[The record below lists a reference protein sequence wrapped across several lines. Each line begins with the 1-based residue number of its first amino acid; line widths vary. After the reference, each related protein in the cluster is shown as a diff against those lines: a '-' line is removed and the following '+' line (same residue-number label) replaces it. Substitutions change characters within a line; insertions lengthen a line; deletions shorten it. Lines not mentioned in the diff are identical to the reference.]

1 MKKVVII
8 TYSYWNFNSEKICI
22 GGLET
27 YLNDIVALVSHSGY
41 ETIVYQST
49 DCSDYATVT
58 LQGVKVVPVFFKKI
72 CHRAFQKMFDEA
84 FSLHDS
90 IDTVFII
97 ATDQMNIKSDAT
109 NVIAI
114 QHGISWDMPYS
125 MIGGVWGKCRLLSR
139 LNKYLKC
146 YVNSRRYAYVR
157 NLVCVD
163 YNYFNWL
170 RTLEDISPDHNV
182 VVIPNYTS
190 TVIAQEDVE
199 AKLLLTASIRNIVFA
214 RRFVD
219 YRGTLMFAA
228 VAGRLLEEF
237 PDLKITFA
245 GSGPLES
252 LLMERFGTHSRV
264 TITSFE
270 ANDSVRFHYGY
281 DLAVVPTIFSEGTSL
296 SLCEAMAA
304 GCFPIATHVGGMT
317 NMLIDGYNGLMCAI
331 EETSLYEAIKTAMF
345 MSRTE
350 REFIV
355 RNAYQTACHGFSKS
369 KWEQGWIQVLNKI

>member
-8 TYSYWNFNSEKICI
+8 TYSYWNFNEGKICI

-27 YLNDIVALVSHSGY
+27 YLNDLVALVSSSGY
-41 ETIVYQST
+41 ESIVYQST
-49 DCSDYATVT
+49 DCSDYAAVT

-72 CHRAFQKMFDEA
+72 CHRAYQKMFDEA
-84 FSLHDS
+84 FSIHDS
-90 IDTVFII
+90 TDTVFII
-97 ATDQMNIKSDAT
+97 ATDQMSIKSDAA

-125 MIGGVWGKCRLLSR
+125 MIGGFWGKCRLLSR
-139 LNKYLKC
+139 INKYLRC
-146 YVNSRRYAYVR
+146 YVNSRRHAYVR

-170 RTLEDISPDHNV
+170 RTLEDISPDHNI

-190 TVIAQEDVE
+190 TVVTQDEVE
-199 AKLLLTASIRNIVFA
+199 AKLLSTDSIRSIVFA

-219 YRGTLMFAA
+219 YRGTLIFVE
-228 VAGRLLEEF
+228 VAWRLLEEF

-245 GSGPLES
+245 GSGPLEP
-252 LLMERFGTHSRV
+252 LLKDRFGAHERV

-270 ANDSVRFHYGY
+270 AKDSVRFHYGY
-281 DLAVVPTIFSEGTSL
+281 DMAVVPTVFSEGTSL
-296 SLCEAMAA
+296 SLCEAMSA
-304 GCFPIATHVGGMT
+304 GCLPLATHVGGMT
-317 NMLIDGYNGLMCAI
+317 NILIDGFNGIMCPI
-331 EETSLYEAIKTAMF
+331 SETALYDAVIKALSMP
-345 MSRTE
+345 RPE

-369 KWEQGWIQVLNKI
+369 KWEQGWMQVLNKI